1 MNYMYGFDTQTF
13 NNLSLNPSQVQNNNN
28 SSNNNNNSNA
38 ITCSNQMKLEFQ
50 IKETQIESLE
60 QEVQTLKRLLE
71 NTNTNSNKQ
80 ISSTNNGS
88 GESAT
93 VQIPNSVEEVFV
105 LLSQSLA
112 EKDIQLQETKDT
124 VESLITAITLNP
136 TNNITKEGRYDPQTV
151 AHKLMNRLEILAREN
166 KEMGQM
172 LSYGRSQEMS
182 IQLNLLSKENEDLK
196 KRIAKLEYQGRNST

>member
-1 MNYMYGFDTQTF
+1 MNYMYPFDTQSF
-13 NNLSLNPSQVQNNNN
+13 NNLSLNPSQVQN
-28 SSNNNNNSNA
+28 SNSNV
-38 ITCSNQMKLEFQ
+38 SDQMKLEFQ

-71 NTNTNSNKQ
+71 NTNSNNNKQALSNNNSNE
-80 ISSTNNGS
+80 STS
-88 GESAT
+88 V
-93 VQIPNSVEEVFV
+93 VQIPSSVEQVFT

-112 EKDIQLQETKDT
+112 EKDVQLQETKDT

-182 IQLNLLSKENEDLK
+182 IQINLLSQENEDLK
-196 KRIAKLEYQGRNST
+196 KRIAKLESQGRNQN